1 MLPRQGTHAE
11 ELVVSSIDRADP
23 VIMGHIL
30 AQHRELHAQLVAMRE
45 CLAGPGRCA
54 AALRETLERLRHHLS
69 GHFRQEEAGG
79 FLEESIARMP
89 RLATAARTVMAQ
101 HPALLAE
108 LDDLIAS
115 LEKAD
120 SAAAWDRIADAAER
134 FTQHLLDHERN
145 ENAVVQE
152 GYNEDLGLD

>member
-1 MLPRQGTHAE
+1 M
-11 ELVVSSIDRADP
+11 SSIDRADP

-30 AQHRELHAQLVAMRE
+30 AEHRELHAQLVGMRA
-45 CLAGPGRCA
+45 CLAAPGRCVTS
-54 AALRETLERLRHHLS
+54 LRESLEHLRTHLRA
-69 GHFRQEEAGG
+69 HFCQEETGG
-79 FLEESIARMP
+79 YLEESIARMP
-89 RLATAARTVMAQ
+89 RLSAAARTVMAE

-108 LDDLIAS
+108 LDDLIGG

-120 SAAAWDRIADAAER
+120 SAAAWDRIAAAAER
-134 FTQHLLDHERN
+134 FAQHLLDHERN